1 MKTFNSIKQDLK
13 DKEEEDYIKML
24 DYFIQNYEI
33 ILYNQRIR
41 KQKKIEINI
50 EDNKNH

>member
-24 DYFIQNYEI
+24 DY
-33 ILYNQRIR
+33 YNQIIIYHN
-41 KQKKIEINI
+41 QN
-50 EDNKNH
+50 